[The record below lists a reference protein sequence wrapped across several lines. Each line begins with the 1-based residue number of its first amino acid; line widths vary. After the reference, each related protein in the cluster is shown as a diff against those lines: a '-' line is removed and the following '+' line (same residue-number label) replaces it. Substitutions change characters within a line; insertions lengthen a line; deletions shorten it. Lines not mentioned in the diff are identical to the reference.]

1 MSGKEES
8 KGEEKKVAEADARA
22 VAVNARALK
31 FFSEGAA
38 KGVDKMQKSLAEAES
53 MCVRRPHFFSRPPL
67 GVPPPRPRWLA
78 GSPHLASHPH
88 LALPPPSTQHLPSP
102 SLRAGTRS
110 CSC

>member
-53 MCVRRPHFFSRPPL
+53 MCVAAAPFLPPPPPPVPPSPLARRLCGQLTSPAAPPL
-67 GVPPPRPRWLA
+67 PPP
-78 GSPHLASHPH
+78 
-88 LALPPPSTQHLPSP
+88 ALPPSP
-102 SLRAGTRS
+102 SRCRAGTRS